1 MVVVLVFVVEEVA
14 DFIFDFDSLN
24 LETQKRFCSVSQHRE
39 IPMGVVDN
47 TWHHVCVTWKAR
59 ATRLKVYKDG
69 KKKYSTKRFWS
80 HVRDKEIE
88 GKYCYPY

>member
-1 MVVVLVFVVEEVA
+1 MEEVA
-14 DFIFDFDSLN
+14 DFIFDYDSLN
-24 LETQKRFCSVSQHRE
+24 LDIQKRFCFVFQHRE

-59 ATRLKVYKDG
+59 EEILTVYKDG
-69 KKKYSTKRFWS
+69 EKKYSTNRFWS
-80 HVRDKEIE
+80 RVQNKEIE